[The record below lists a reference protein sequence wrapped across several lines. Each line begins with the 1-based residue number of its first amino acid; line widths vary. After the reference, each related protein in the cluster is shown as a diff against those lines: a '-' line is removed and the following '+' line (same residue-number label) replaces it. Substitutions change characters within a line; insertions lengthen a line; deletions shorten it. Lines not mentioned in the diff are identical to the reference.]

1 MSNDAINLIRRL
13 PHLYHALECAA
24 MAGTR
29 ELDSVYETEL
39 RRLAGEMYD
48 AIAEAIN
55 ACNLAPADTKRAVIA
70 LDTLRQSPAKRARIN
85 AAGRVLMEVPR
96 EGTGPLSERRDAD
109 LKANLNASAECIHI
123 EANATRTLVNLLH
136 DLAA

>member
-1 MSNDAINLIRRL
+1 MSNQPIDLIRQL
-13 PHLYHALECAA
+13 PHLYHALEGAV
-24 MAGTR
+24 MAGGR
-29 ELDSVYETEL
+29 ELDSDYEHEL
-39 RRLAGEMYD
+39 RRLASDMYD

-55 ACNLAPADTKRAVIA
+55 ACKLSPADTKRAVIA
-70 LDTLRQSPAKRARIN
+70 LETLRQSPAKRARIN

-96 EGTGPLSERRDAD
+96 EGAGVLSERRGAD
-109 LKANLNASAECIHI
+109 VEANLNASAECIHI

>member
-1 MSNDAINLIRRL
+1 MSNQPIDLIRQL
-13 PHLYHALECAA
+13 PHLYHALEGAV
-24 MAGTR
+24 MAGGR
-29 ELDSVYETEL
+29 ELDSDYEREL
-39 RRLAGEMYD
+39 RRLASDMYD

-55 ACNLAPADTKRAVIA
+55 ACKLSPADTKRAVIA
-70 LDTLRQSPAKRARIN
+70 LETLRQSPAKRARIN

-96 EGTGPLSERRDAD
+96 EGAGVLSERRGAD
-109 LKANLNASAECIHI
+109 VEANLNASAECIHI